1 MSILISD
8 ALEIVSEEMLKVLKK
23 RWKHFLLSLTK
34 ATNRVEMSLTQ
45 TPGETETAVLK
56 KISNS
61 QYLNY
66 KVRK

>member
-8 ALEIVSEEMLKVLKK
+8 ALEIVSEEMLKILKQ
-23 RWKHFLLSLTK
+23 RWEHLLLSLAK

-45 TPGETETAVLK
+45 NPGETETAVLK

-61 QYLNY
+61 QCLNY

>member
-8 ALEIVSEEMLKVLKK
+8 ALEIVSEEMLKILKQ
-23 RWKHFLLSLTK
+23 RWKDLLLSLTK

-45 TPGETETAVLK
+45 NPGETETAVLK

-61 QYLNY
+61 QCLNY
-66 KVRK
+66 NVRK